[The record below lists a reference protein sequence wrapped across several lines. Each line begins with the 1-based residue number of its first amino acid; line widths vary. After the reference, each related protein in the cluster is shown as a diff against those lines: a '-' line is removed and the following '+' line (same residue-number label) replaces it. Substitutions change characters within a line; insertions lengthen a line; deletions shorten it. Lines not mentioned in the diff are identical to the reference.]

1 MPKGIGPRLWNNGN
15 SKTECGDSMNL
26 PEQFSKRMKNLL
38 GTEYEDFLGCYQQEK
53 KQGLRVNTGKISVED
68 FLKITPFTLTPIPW
82 TENGF
87 FYREEDRVTRHPHY
101 YGGLYYV
108 QEPSAMV
115 PAGRLPI
122 EKGDR
127 VLDLCAAPGGKAT
140 ELGAKLGGTGVLVAN
155 DVSASRAG
163 ALLKNLELFG
173 IRNAFVTAET
183 PQKLLQRFGA
193 FFDKILVD
201 APCSG
206 EGMFRKSPALIKSWK
221 ERGPEY
227 YAPLQ
232 KDILSCA
239 VRMLRPGG
247 MLLYSTCTFSPEED
261 EQVIADTLE
270 QFPELELA
278 DPDWYPG
285 FSGGFPV
292 SGKPE
297 FAAEKCIRIWPHRME
312 GEGHFAALLR
322 KKAEKQTEKQA
333 EKQVKRLEIQQFFP
347 EALQSFEKEADL
359 SGLGRGVFLQ
369 KQENLFL
376 IPEDFPMPSGLRYLR
391 TGLLLGTEKKK
402 RFEPSQALAMAIS
415 REDCTR
421 VLDLSAE
428 DPAVI
433 RYLKGETL
441 EIQETAGWSN
451 GWVLVCCD
459 GYPLGWGKHING
471 SIRNKYLPGWR
482 YQ

>member
-1 MPKGIGPRLWNNGN
+1 
-15 SKTECGDSMNL
+15 MNL
-26 PEQFSKRMKNLL
+26 PERFTQRMQNLL
-38 GTEYEDFLGCYQQEK
+38 GTEYEQFLGCYEQERR
-53 KQGLRVNTGKISVED
+53 QGLRVNTAKISVED
-68 FLKITPFTLTPIPW
+68 FLNLTPFSLTPIPW
-82 TENGF
+82 TDNGF
-87 FYREEDRVTRHPHY
+87 FYREEDQVTKHPHY
-101 YGGLYYV
+101 FAGLYYV

-115 PAGRLPI
+115 PAGRLPV

-140 ELGAKLGGTGVLVAN
+140 ELGARLGGTGVLVAN

-183 PQKLLQRFGA
+183 PERLLQRFGPY
-193 FFDKILVD
+193 FDKILVD

-206 EGMFRKSPALIKSWK
+206 EGMFRKTPGLIKSWM

-232 KDILSCA
+232 KEILSCA

-247 MLLYSTCTFSPEED
+247 MLLYSTCTFSAEEN
-261 EQVIADTLE
+261 EQVIGETLE
-270 QFPELELA
+270 EFPELELA
-278 DPDWYPG
+278 DAKWYPG
-285 FSGGFPV
+285 FSTGLPLPERPAFP
-292 SGKPE
+292 
-297 FAAEKCIRIWPHRME
+297 AEKCIRIWPHKME

-322 KKAEKQTEKQA
+322 KKPEEGKPDRRIPAGRRTEGTA
-333 EKQVKRLEIQQFFP
+333 ALP
-347 EALQSFEKEADL
+347 ETVQSFGKELGLAWPEK
-359 SGLGRGVFLQ
+359 GTVFQ

-376 IPEDFPMPSGLRYLR
+376 IPEEHSMPSGLRYLR

-402 RFEPSQALAMAIS
+402 RFEPSQALAMALK
-415 REDCTR
+415 RENCKN
-421 VLDLSAE
+421 VLDLSAR

-441 EIQETAGWSN
+441 ETEEAARCFN

-459 GYPLGWGKHING
+459 GYPLGWGKYING
-471 SIRNKYLPGWR
+471 SIRNKYHPGWR
-482 YQ
+482 LR